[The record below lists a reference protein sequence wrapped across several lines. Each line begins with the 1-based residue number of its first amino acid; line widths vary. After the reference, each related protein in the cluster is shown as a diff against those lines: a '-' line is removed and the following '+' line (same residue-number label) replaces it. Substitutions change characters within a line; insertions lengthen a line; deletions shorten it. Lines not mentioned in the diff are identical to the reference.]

1 MIRKLWQALRHRCAA
16 CAMTTLVAGGVLAG
30 LVIAGLLL
38 AGGAYGLAWTNTE
51 QFCISCHEMRDNVY
65 AEYQGTIHDQNRTGV
80 RAVCSDCHVPRAP
93 GPMLARKFR
102 ATFELYGHMTA
113 YRADSPFDAWFTRIL
128 VNACLDRAKART
140 RARRWFLAP
149 SDDNGAPSP
158 IDTAVA
164 KTAETDTFVWPRQR
178 RPELALFQ
186 VRFVPGAAPDCR
198 RYVVTITKD
207 RWSTTALPMERCGA
221 KLAARKSAP

>member
-1 MIRKLWQALRHRCAA
+1 
-16 CAMTTLVAGGVLAG
+16 MTTLVAGGVLAG

-102 ATFELYGHMTA
+102 ATFELYGHMTGVIDTKEKFEA
-113 YRADSPFDAWFTRIL
+113 HRYELAKRVWVRMKQTDSLECRNCHNDEK
-128 VNACLDRAKART
+128 VNTELQSE
-140 RARRWFLAP
+140 RARDRHAK
-149 SDDNGAPSP
+149 GRAEGKTC
-158 IDTAVA
+158 IDCHFGIAH
-164 KTAETDTFVWPRQR
+164 KEPKGPGPQ
-178 RPELALFQ
+178 EL
-186 VRFVPGAAPDCR
+186 G
-198 RYVVTITKD
+198 
-207 RWSTTALPMERCGA
+207 
-221 KLAARKSAP
+221 KL